1 MSTNIDLGDGLVNVK
16 FQGQIYKLREPS
28 MDDID
33 KFKDDKEGGR
43 FIEKFM
49 KDLGMPEEV
58 IKKMGILT
66 QKKFL
71 DQLIKPIS
79 EKK

>member
-1 MSTNIDLGDGLVNVK
+1 MNIDLGDGLVNVK

-28 MDDID
+28 MDDVD
-33 KFKDDKEGGR
+33 KFKDAKEDGR
-43 FIEKFM
+43 FIEKFLN
-49 KDLGMPEEV
+49 DLGMPEEV
-58 IKKMGILT
+58 IKKMGLLT
-66 QKKFL
+66 QRKFL